1 MSDSATTEFGREYQ
15 DFEAAALELS
25 RWSMKTR
32 AEASSRRRFF
42 LPTHVRAVMEPT
54 P

>member
-25 RWSMKTR
+25 SP
-32 AEASSRRRFF
+32 E
-42 LPTHVRAVMEPT
+42 LGGV
-54 P
+54 